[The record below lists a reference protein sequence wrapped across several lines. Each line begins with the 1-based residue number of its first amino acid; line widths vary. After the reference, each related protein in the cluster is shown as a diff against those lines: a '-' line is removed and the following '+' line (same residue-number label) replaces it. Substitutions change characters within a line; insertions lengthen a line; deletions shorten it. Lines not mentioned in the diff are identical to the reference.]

1 MPDSAVNDETLGTFL
16 LDGDLPRLG
25 APPAPVLPTTALSV
39 TPDIASF
46 APPPPGS
53 APLLMSSEPTLP
65 TPTLASPV
73 LPGSVQV
80 LDGAASEAGAP
91 DDETDDAAPAHPMA
105 HLMPGK
111 MQPTES
117 SLRAAQ
123 VRAEKKAKA
132 RKKKIIAL
140 VIALAI
146 SAVVGP
152 PFARWLVDAIN
163 EAGSTSTEDVPA
175 PATTVADA
183 DTATTVAGG
192 DADGVTGGASV
203 AVGAPSQAR
212 DAVDATNAQTDTIT
226 AVTAVTAEP

>member
-16 LDGDLPRLG
+16 LDGELPRLA
-25 APPAPVLPTTALSV
+25 APPTPVLQSTALSV
-39 TPDIASF
+39 TPDAASF

-53 APLLMSSEPTLP
+53 APLLTSAEPTLP
-65 TPTLASPV
+65 MPTLASPV

-80 LDGAASEAGAP
+80 LDGTASSGGN
-91 DDETDDAAPAHPMA
+91 DDTEGPADTGAPAHPMA

-111 MQPTES
+111 VQPSES

-123 VRAEKKAKA
+123 IRAEKKAKA

-140 VIALAI
+140 VIALVI
-146 SAVVGP
+146 GAVVGP

-163 EAGSTSTEDVPA
+163 EAGSTPTETVP
-175 PATTVADA
+175 PTTVTDA
-183 DTATTVAGG
+183 AS
-192 DADGVTGGASV
+192 DGVTGGAAV

-212 DAVDATNAQTDTIT
+212 DVVAGTNAQTD
-226 AVTAVTAEP
+226 AVTAATPAP

>member
-25 APPAPVLPTTALSV
+25 APPTPVLPTTALSV
-39 TPDIASF
+39 TPDTASF

-53 APLLMSSEPTLP
+53 APLLMSAEPTLP

-80 LDGAASEAGAP
+80 LDGATEVETA
-91 DDETDDAAPAHPMA
+91 DDQPDDAAPAHPMA

-111 MQPTES
+111 IQPTES

-123 VRAEKKAKA
+123 IRAEKKAKA

-183 DTATTVAGG
+183 GKATTVATG

-212 DAVDATNAQTDTIT
+212 DAVDATNAQTDAIT
-226 AVTAVTAEP
+226 DVTAAP